1 MSKKEEIHILNQDYP
16 EAISDINNQ
25 GNVYFNAGK
34 YDKALACFEESLH
47 LKTFFLGKGHLDVA
61 DSYNNIGNTYYYK
74 GLYDKALT
82 FHFKSKQIKIQLLG
96 KDNIALAGTYN
107 GIGICYDA
115 QGFYSKALAYYN
127 KSLDLRSRYLGK
139 DDPSLAQN
147 YNNLGLCYFSTGLFD
162 NALIYLNQALQ
173 IRQQHYGVE
182 HASVAQTLLNIGAC
196 FYRKK
201 ECDEALYFY
210 EKSLR
215 IRKVIYGNRHP
226 NVTTALNNIGLCFS
240 CKNQYE
246 KALEYH
252 YEALEIRLQ
261 TLGQDHPILGNTYR
275 DIANCLHEMRD
286 FEGALS
292 NLQKALQIVIPDF
305 SPKNNIQNP
314 AIQQYLDAH
323 MLLEILQSK
332 AICLQKMHVE
342 QYQNTEEKYGY
353 QALAI
358 YQLAAKLVEQIRR
371 GYKAES
377 THLTLAEK
385 AHEMYEAAIETAI
398 SNGVIEMAF
407 TFAEQGKGM
416 VLLSSLKD
424 IDARLAANI
433 PEKWLHEAN
442 DLRMRLTELDAAIR
456 REHNQVETKRNK
468 ENLRTWQNQHFD
480 YQRQYES
487 LIERLEEEF
496 PNYFQLKYDVHTIDL
511 QTLQSSLEEEMAIV
525 EFFVGSKQTYVW
537 VIGRDFV
544 LKEKIALTERD
555 LSEKVE
561 DLIEAIYAE
570 NDKDYRRLAYELYAL
585 LLEKCLNHPFLK
597 SIKNLQIIPDGNLNF
612 LPFETLLTDFDTTS
626 NAYSDL
632 AYLIKR
638 FGVSYHYSSTLW
650 QYGKRKDNNEM
661 DFTSNF
667 VGFAPVYL
675 SPQPQ
680 SEKTYAP
687 LLHSA
692 SEITTIKKAF
702 QQKGHKV
709 ATYLHLEASKQQFQN
724 QAANYKYVH
733 IAAHA
738 FSQSHFGQEEAHTL
752 DGIVFSSQKNGAS
765 SVLTMAEIYNLTLR
779 ADLVVLSCCDSG
791 IGKVAK
797 GEGVMAINRGFLYAG
812 AKNVIYTLFKVYD
825 QQSAELMQYL
835 YEEILEGKSYG
846 EALQAAKFKMIA
858 QNLAPKYWSGFVHI
872 GG

>member
-1 MSKKEEIHILNQDYP
+1 MGKKEEIHILNQDYS
-16 EAISDINNQ
+16 EVISNINDE
-25 GNVYFNAGK
+25 GNVYFDAGK
-34 YDKALACFEESLH
+34 YDEALACFEKSLH
-47 LKTFFLGKGHLDVA
+47 LKTIFLGEVHLDVA

-74 GLYDKALT
+74 GLYDKALDS
-82 FHFKSKQIKIQLLG
+82 HFKSKQIKTQLLG
-96 KDNIALAGTYN
+96 KDNIVLASTYN

-139 DDPSLAQN
+139 DNPSVAQN
-147 YNNLGLCYFSTGLFD
+147 YNNLGLCYFSTRLFD

-196 FYRKK
+196 FYQKQ
-201 ECDEALYFY
+201 ECDEALYYY
-210 EKSLR
+210 EKSLK
-215 IRKVIYGNRHP
+215 IRKVIYGNKHP
-226 NVTTALNNIGLCFS
+226 NITTALNNIGLCFS
-240 CKNQYE
+240 CKNQYK
-246 KALEYH
+246 KALAYH
-252 YEALEIRLQ
+252 YEALDIRLR
-261 TLGQDHPILGNTYR
+261 TLGQDHPSLANIYR
-275 DIANCLHEMRD
+275 DTANCLCEMRD
-286 FEGALS
+286 FDGALN
-292 NLQKALQIVIPDF
+292 NLQKALQIVIPGF

-314 AIQQYLDAH
+314 PIQQYLDAH
-323 MLLEILQSK
+323 ILLEILQSK
-332 AICLQKMHVE
+332 AACLQKMHEKQVQE
-342 QYQNTEEKYGY
+342 HTQKKYGY
-353 QALAI
+353 QALKT

-371 GYKAES
+371 GYEAES

-385 AHEMYEAAIETAI
+385 AHQMYEAAIETAI
-398 SNGVIEMAF
+398 SNGVVEMAF

-433 PEKWLHEAN
+433 PEKWLQEAD
-442 DLRMRLTELDAAIR
+442 DLKVRLTELDTAIR
-456 REHNQVETKRNK
+456 RERNQIETKRNK
-468 ENLRTWQNQHFD
+468 EGLRVWQNQHFD
-480 YQRQYES
+480 YQRKYES
-487 LIERLEEEF
+487 LIERLEGEF

-511 QTLQSSLEEEMAIV
+511 QDLQQSLEEEMAMV
-525 EFFVGSKQTYVW
+525 EFFVGSKQTYIW
-537 VIGRDFV
+537 VIGRHFV
-544 LKEKIALTERD
+544 LKEKIVLTERE

-570 NDKDYRRLAYELYAL
+570 NDKEYRKWAHELYAL
-585 LLEKCLNHPFLK
+585 LLEKCLSYPFLEN
-597 SIKNLQIIPDGNLNF
+597 IQNLQIIPDGNLNF
-612 LPFETLLTDFDTTS
+612 LPFEVLLMHLDTS
-626 NAYSDL
+626 NKYNDL
-632 AYLIKR
+632 AYLVRR
-638 FGVSYHYSSTLW
+638 FAISYHYSSTLW
-650 QYGKRKDNNEM
+650 QYGKRKESSEIA
-661 DFTSNF
+661 TKSNF

-675 SPQPQ
+675 SEQPQ
-680 SEKTYAP
+680 TEKMYAP
-687 LLHSA
+687 LLHSV

-702 QQKGHKV
+702 QQKGHNV
-709 ATYLHLEASKQQFQN
+709 AAYLHLEASKRRFRN

-738 FSQSHFGQEEAHTL
+738 FSQSHFGQDETYTL
-752 DGIVFSSQKNGAS
+752 DGIVFSSQKNGTS
-765 SVLTMAEIYNLTLR
+765 NVLTMAEIYNLTLR

-791 IGKVAK
+791 IGKIAK

-835 YEEILEGKSYG
+835 YEEILEEKPYG
-846 EALQAAKFKMIA
+846 IALQAAKFKMIS